1 MASSKD
7 SASGQAWRDE
17 LQSFLPHALDCV
29 DPNCLRPLCVN
40 LKLTLR
46 HVQLCEKVDKCTI
59 CQGMKSLAATHSN
72 SCRDYYCRVPFCMEV
87 KVTTQQQMLMDELVK
102 TFDPGFNRSNEDDS
116 LQMKVGGQECGKDN
130 VSGTKVND
138 HPVVPLTRNA
148 TPKAVDQ
155 EMLLNA
161 EGCPEQ
167 IKSSVED
174 TIGPETQYP
183 AGPVTKLAT
192 PKPFDE
198 EVLLS
203 REECLEEIP
212 SSDTFWPTT
221 QYSQSGCKIA
231 TEVPVSVESLQPQWM
246 ETSPL
251 ISSPKPPTYSQ
262 PTAQVQL
269 HESLSVSSETSSP
282 RPWCEQV
289 PSATAAAATDPA
301 NNHSQAGTK
310 RKLQSFIS
318 NNESTTPSKIRRRA
332 VSRESSS
339 QKQDRPEV
347 EIVESNLIRQLSG
360 KVSGAAS
367 SRDNKNRQKRKP
379 RDNDFS
385 PTMPSRHITIKQ
397 SKQASTTPLSSLPVH
412 YTKKS
417 SLSKTS
423 TPKPVARGVQVT
435 KDPVKVCRG
444 LSESSKMNFRPVF
457 QDEDQITGDSADCY
471 IDEMFSTP
479 PPSPTFEMWLGET
492 NGSTAMKT
500 VLLET
505 LFQLLGVI
513 TQPKTEQQ
521 EAVFVDL
528 LERTLRV
535 MKTEIAK

>member
-7 SASGQAWRDE
+7 RESGQAWRDE

-46 HVQLCEKVDKCTI
+46 HVQFCEKVDKCTI

-72 SCRDYYCRVPFCMEV
+72 SCRDYYCRVPFCMEA
-87 KVTTQQQMLMDELVK
+87 KVTTQQQILIDELVS
-102 TFDPGFNRSNEDDS
+102 TTDQGFNCSNKNDS
-116 LQMKVGGQECGKDN
+116 LQMEVGGQECEKDN
-130 VSGTKVND
+130 VSGTKVTD
-138 HPVVPLTRNA
+138 HRLVPLKSNA

-155 EMLLNA
+155 EILLNA
-161 EGCPEQ
+161 EGCPEHTP
-167 IKSSVED
+167 SSVAD
-174 TIGPETQYP
+174 TIWPETQYP
-183 AGPVTKLAT
+183 VVPVTT
-192 PKPFDE
+192 PKPVDE

-203 REECLEEIP
+203 RDECPEKLP

-231 TEVPVSVESLQPQWM
+231 TQVPVSVESLQPQWI
-246 ETSPL
+246 ETSPFL
-251 ISSPKPPTYSQ
+251 SSPMPPKYSQ
-262 PTAQVQL
+262 PTAQGQL
-269 HESLSVSSETSSP
+269 HGSLLVNTETSSP
-282 RPWCEQV
+282 PPWCEQK
-289 PSATAAAATDPA
+289 PSATAAATNPG
-301 NNHSQAGTK
+301 NSHSQAGTK

-332 VSRESSS
+332 VSREPSSPN
-339 QKQDRPEV
+339 QKLPEV
-347 EIVESNLIRQLSG
+347 EIVESKSSRQLSR

-367 SRDNKNRQKRKP
+367 SNDNKSHQKGKP

-385 PTMPSRHITIKQ
+385 PKMPSRHITIKQ
-397 SKQASTTPLSSLPVH
+397 SKQTSTMPLPSLPVH

-423 TPKPVARGVQVT
+423 TPKLVARGVQVT
-435 KDPVKVCRG
+435 KDPVKVCHG
-444 LSESSKMNFRPVF
+444 LSDSSKMSFRPVF
-457 QDEDQITGDSADCY
+457 QDENQITDDSADCY

-492 NGSTAMKT
+492 VKTSGNTAMKT

-535 MKTEIAK
+535 MKTEIEK